1 MKTNLNIHLAVIVLS
16 VVHLKLVSI
25 YKINN
30 VLKNVIQIYLLK
42 LIQMFVK
49 NNVLLEN
56 FMKYGQMIV
65 QIIVY
70 LSVIDHYTL

>member
-1 MKTNLNIHLAVIVLS
+1 MRINLNIHLVVIVLI

-42 LIQMFVK
+42 LIQMCVK

-56 FMKYGQMIV
+56 FMKSGQMIV

>member
-1 MKTNLNIHLAVIVLS
+1 MRINLNIHLVVIVLI

-30 VLKNVIQIYLLK
+30 VLKNVIQNYLLK
-42 LIQMFVK
+42 LIQMCVK
-49 NNVLLEN
+49 NNVHLEN
-56 FMKYGQMIV
+56 FMKFGRMIV

-70 LSVIDHYTL
+70 LNVIDHYTL